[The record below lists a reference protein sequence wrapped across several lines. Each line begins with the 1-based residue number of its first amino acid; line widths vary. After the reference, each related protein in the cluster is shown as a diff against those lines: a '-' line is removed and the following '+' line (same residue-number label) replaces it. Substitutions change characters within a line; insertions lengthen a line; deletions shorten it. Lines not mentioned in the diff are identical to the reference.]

1 MLLITFLIPGNALG
15 AHACLESWY
24 QTAWCDAHAGKRE
37 ILMPDGSRCDC
48 VTVSHAIEIEFAVK
62 WAEAIGQAL
71 FYSLQTGKRG
81 GIVLIV
87 ERDSELRFWIRLN
100 STIQHFGLPLDTW
113 MVGYP

>member
-1 MLLITFLIPGNALG
+1 
-15 AHACLESWY
+15 
-24 QTAWCDAHAGKRE
+24 
-37 ILMPDGSRCDC
+37 MPDGSRCDC